1 MKKKLLSMCLAA
13 SMVAGIVT
21 GCGGAADQTQ
31 ADNNTASESTETAAD
46 AQNDTSADAQ
56 STTSESGSAENVTL
70 RFAWWGGDERN
81 AATLAVIE
89 QFEELHPG
97 VTIEGEPGS
106 NDGYHDKLA
115 TQLASGTAPD
125 IVQIDPEI
133 MPTFVDS
140 GDYFVDLN
148 TTSIDMSNFESSYIG
163 LEINGNYDGK
173 QLGLPTGIAGPA
185 ILVNKDAADAFGVD
199 LTKADI
205 QWEDFIEMGKAVHE
219 QDPESYLFCVNKEY
233 ITNLFVLTMGK
244 QKAGR
249 VFDENGKLVIT
260 QEQLAEVFSYVKEL
274 YDNNVVAPAS
284 YQASYIGDDIQG
296 DANWIAGKYV
306 AAPCYISTVDVMVAA
321 NSSANYVAGSLPV
334 YADAKDGGFASNTP
348 QLLAITNSSANPEIA
363 AEFLD
368 YFYNN
373 EKALETLGATRSV
386 PPTQKARDICAANGT
401 LTQIVTDAADIAVA
415 IGGTPNDKISSEEAH
430 KTILFDAVE
439 AIGYGQVTPEQAAE
453 EVYEQYKDLEK

>member
-1 MKKKLLSMCLAA
+1 MRKKVLSMLLAT
-13 SMVAGIVT
+13 SMVAGIVM
-21 GCGGAADQTQ
+21 GCGQTQ
-31 ADNNTASESTETAAD
+31 EAVNSADEAKTETAD
-46 AQNDTSADAQ
+46 NSEDKQNV
-56 STTSESGSAENVTL
+56 SESEQESVTL

-81 AATLAVIE
+81 AATLEVIE
-89 QFEELHPG
+89 QFEALHPG

-106 NDGYHDKLA
+106 SDGYHDKLA
-115 TQLASGTAPD
+115 TQLASGTAAD
-125 IVQIDPEI
+125 IVQIDPET

-148 TTSIDMSNFESSYIG
+148 TTSIDMSNFEANYIG
-163 LEINGNYDGK
+163 LQINGNYDGK

-185 ILVNKDAADAFGVD
+185 ILVNKDVADKYGVD
-199 LTKADI
+199 LTKTDI
-205 QWEDFIEMGKAVHE
+205 QWEDFIEMGKTVHE
-219 QDPESYLFCVNKEY
+219 QDPEAYLFCINKEY
-233 ITNLFVLTMGK
+233 ITNLFVLTLEK
-244 QKAGR
+244 QKAGK
-249 VFDENGKLVIT
+249 VYDSDGKLVIT
-260 QEQLAEVFSYVKEL
+260 QDDLTSIFTYIKEL

-321 NSSANYVAGSLPV
+321 NPSANYVAGSLPV
-334 YADAKDGGFASNTP
+334 AADAKDGGFASNTP
-348 QLLAITNSSANPEIA
+348 QLLAITKSCSNPEIA

-368 YFYNN
+368 YFFNN

-386 PPTQKARDICAANGT
+386 PPTQKARDICAANGK

-415 IGGTPNDKISSEEAH
+415 IGGTPNDKISSSEEA
-430 KTILFDAVE
+430 KTILYDAVE
-439 AIGYGQVTPEQAAE
+439 AIGYGQISPEQAAE

>member
-1 MKKKLLSMCLAA
+1 MRKRLLSILLAT
-13 SMVAGIVT
+13 SMVAGVVT
-21 GCGGAADQTQ
+21 GCGSAADQTAPENQEAEETTQ
-31 ADNNTASESTETAAD
+31 ASADSQDTTNTE
-46 AQNDTSADAQ
+46 AQNTSD
-56 STTSESGSAENVTL
+56 SAENVTL

-81 AATLAVIE
+81 AATLKVIE
-89 QFEELHPG
+89 QFEALHPG

-125 IVQIDPEI
+125 IVQIDPET

-148 TTSIDMSNFESSYIG
+148 TTGIDTSNFDPAYIG
-163 LEINGNYDGK
+163 LQINGNYDGK

-185 ILVNKDAADAFGVD
+185 ILVNKDVADSFGVD
-199 LTKADI
+199 LTKPDI
-205 QWEDFIEMGKAVHE
+205 QWEDYIEMGKAVHE
-219 QDPESYLFCVNKEY
+219 QDPESYLFCLNKEY

-244 QKAGR
+244 QKAGKI
-249 VFDENGKLVIT
+249 FDADGKLVIT
-260 QEQLAEVFSYVKEL
+260 QDELTEVFSYVKEL

-321 NSSANYVAGSLPV
+321 NPSANYVAGSLPV

-348 QLLAITNSSANPEIA
+348 QLLSITKSSANPEVA

-368 YFYNN
+368 YFFNN
-373 EKALETLGATRSV
+373 EEALETLGATRSV

-401 LTQIVTDAADIAVA
+401 LTQIVTDSADIAVA
-415 IGGTPNDKISSEEAH
+415 IGGTPNDKISSSEEA

-439 AIGYGQVTPEQAAE
+439 AVGYGQITPEQAAE